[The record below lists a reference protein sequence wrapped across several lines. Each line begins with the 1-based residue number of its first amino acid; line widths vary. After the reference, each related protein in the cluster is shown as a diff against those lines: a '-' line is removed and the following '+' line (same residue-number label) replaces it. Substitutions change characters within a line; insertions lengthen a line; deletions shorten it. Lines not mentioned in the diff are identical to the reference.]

1 MDRGMGLQQKID
13 LLMSLAQ
20 DDHEGLPSRAA
31 VPAGY
36 RAGASPVTP
45 RVVPPRLRHAAEV
58 GALRP
63 LNIRQLRYGA
73 GVRTS
78 LLRILMTNA
87 CSFNCHYCPMRRDR
101 NLPRTLLKPE
111 ELVRIF
117 LGAYARGWC
126 EGLFITT
133 GIPGRPVKVMDDLIQ
148 VLESLRERHRFAGY
162 IHVKMVPGAD
172 AAQIERL
179 TALASRISLNL
190 EAPCGASLARIAP
203 DKSFP
208 AALTSLERARAQIN
222 TARLE
227 ERYGRPRDPLHP
239 GGTAGMTMQFVV
251 GATPD
256 TDQGILNTVTALYR
270 GGGIHHSQFSAFR
283 PIRETPLESARAT
296 PALREHRLYQ
306 ADHLLRRYGFD
317 AGEIAY
323 GADGNLPLGVDP
335 KCAWALAHPERF
347 PVEVR
352 TASAEELLRV
362 PGIGPATARRIV
374 SERAGT
380 TLRGLRDLRRLGV
393 VTARAAGFVTLGGRR
408 VQTLRWSEQLGFWG
422 PEEEAGAY
430 QLVYDVSPGTF
441 R

>member
-1 MDRGMGLQQKID
+1 MQLEQKLD
-13 LLMSLAQ
+13 LLMSLAM
-20 DDHEGLPSRAA
+20 DDREGVPSA
-31 VPAGY
+31 PL
-36 RAGASPVTP
+36 
-45 RVVPPRLRHAAEV
+45 PPRLRHTKNV

-63 LNIRQLRYGA
+63 LNIRQVRMPG
-73 GVRTS
+73 GGRTS

-117 LGAYARGWC
+117 LGARAKGWC

-148 VLESLRERHRFAGY
+148 VLSLLRERHQFRGY

-172 AAQIERL
+172 DAQIERL

-203 DKSFP
+203 EKDMP
-208 AALTSLERARAQIN
+208 VALAALERTRKQVLGQWA
-222 TARLE
+222 E
-227 ERYGRPRDPLHP
+227 EGAGRPRDRLHP
-239 GGTAGMTMQFVV
+239 GGASGMTMQFVV

-256 TDQGILNTVTALYR
+256 SDSTILRTVTDLYA
-270 GGGIHHSQFSAFR
+270 GGGIHHAHFSAFR
-283 PIRETPLESARAT
+283 PIRETPMEEVRAA

-306 ADHLLRRYGFD
+306 ADYLLRQYGFEAD
-317 AGEIAY
+317 EIAY
-323 GADGNLPLGVDP
+323 DTSGNLPLSMDP
-335 KCAWALAHPERF
+335 KCAWALVHPERF
-347 PVEVR
+347 PVDVL
-352 TASAEELLRV
+352 TASVEELRRV
-362 PGIGPATARRIV
+362 PGIGPTTAQRIV
-374 SERAGT
+374 SERVST
-380 TLRGLRDLRRLGV
+380 TIRGLQDLGRLGV
-393 VTARAAGFVTLGGRR
+393 VTTRAAGFLSIGGRR
-408 VQTLRWSEQLGFWG
+408 LQHVRWSEQLGFWR